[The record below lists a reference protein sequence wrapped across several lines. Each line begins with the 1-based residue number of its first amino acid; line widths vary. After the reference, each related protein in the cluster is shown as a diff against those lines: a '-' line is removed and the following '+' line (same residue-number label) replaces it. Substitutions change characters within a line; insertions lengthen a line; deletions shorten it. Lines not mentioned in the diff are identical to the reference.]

1 MNIIDHYILIS
12 YPWLYFYNFFFDTR
26 YKYFLAITHDLG
38 YYLLVVYNFVFSRSN
53 CILTTDFLG
62 RQVQSLLHD
71 NILQETWTSWIS
83 TYVNK
88 LMIRVANTF
97 FVCNVRVNFIP
108 IIHLKL
114 RIPKSKRSNNIQSLI
129 REKIWGAYC

>member
-12 YPWLYFYNFFFDTR
+12 YPWLYFYIKQ

-129 REKIWGAYC
+129 REIVRKIWGAYC

>member
-1 MNIIDHYILIS
+1 MIIIFWYHTPGYTSIYFS
-12 YPWLYFYNFFFDTR
+12 YAVQIFPC
-26 YKYFLAITHDLG
+26 ITDDLG

-108 IIHLKL
+108 IIHHKL
-114 RIPKSKRSNNIQSLI
+114 RILKSKRSNNILSWI
-129 REKIWGAYC
+129 REIVRKIWGEYS